1 MDNAAALAAVNG
13 RLKKGEGWIG
23 YRFSKNSHGERVQS
37 KSLYFSFYQNGKQK
51 FILTKTNDPEQAYRD
66 LLEARGQV
74 RDGARLLPQEVSKL
88 RYEDLRQILVD
99 HYREHFPGSHHGNYG
114 GWQGSIRGVKTSRQ
128 VQIQASKGC
137 STHVVTI
144 ELFIRRYRLGV

>member
-1 MDNAAALAAVNG
+1 MDNTAALAAVNG

-51 FILTKTNDPEQAYRD
+51 FIRTKTNDPELAYRD
-66 LLEARGQV
+66 LLEARGQL
-74 RDGARLLPQEVSKL
+74 RDSARLLPQEVSKL

-99 HYREHFPGSHHGNYG
+99 HYREHFPGAITATTEDGKAAFA
-114 GWQGSIRGVKTSRQ
+114 GVKVSRQ
-128 VQIQASKGC
+128 VLPQHGDARDHRSHRQRFRKLAP
-137 STHVVTI
+137 
-144 ELFIRRYRLGV
+144 